1 MSLCKMKPQV
11 RLSPLPE
18 VPGLLWA
25 TIYSL
30 IHTVSGL
37 CELCLGDL
45 ESQIQS
51 LPQGA
56 SV

>member
-1 MSLCKMKPQV
+1 MSFCKMKPQV

-25 TIYSL
+25 TFYSL
-30 IHTVSGL
+30 THTVSGP